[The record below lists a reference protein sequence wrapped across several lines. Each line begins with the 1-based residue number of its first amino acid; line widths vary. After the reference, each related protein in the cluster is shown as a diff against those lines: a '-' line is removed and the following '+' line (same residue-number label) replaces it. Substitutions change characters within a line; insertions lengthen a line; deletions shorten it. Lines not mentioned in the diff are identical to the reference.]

1 MLNTCENSLH
11 FMSTL
16 GLRIFRKLSLHI
28 CPIYVLVYMSYISPC
43 SWTSNRCWGHLGDD
57 SASLALG
64 FPSGVTPSRV
74 SGQAAR
80 TSCVEIWEEGVRGL
94 WLGTQ
99 IFHSPPHHRWPVGSL
114 AGIFICL
121 WMCEGQREVVQLLRL
136 TNKMFWRDLIFRPTS
151 ALWNTPNEVGR
162 AEALTVLR
170 VSFSA
175 SVLWLLDLFA
185 F

>member
-16 GLRIFRKLSLHI
+16 GLRTFRKLSLTYMSYV
-28 CPIYVLVYMSYISPC
+28 CPRIYVLYISLFLDKQ
-43 SWTSNRCWGHLGDD
+43 RVLGTPGGWFC
-57 SASLALG
+57 LTC
-64 FPSGVTPSRV
+64 PGVSQWRDTFQS
-74 SGQAAR
+74 
-80 TSCVEIWEEGVRGL
+80 E
-94 WLGTQ
+94 WLGCQDILHGAMGGRGKGPLAWDTD
-99 IFHSPPHHRWPVGSL
+99 FHSPPHHRWPVGSL

-136 TNKMFWRDLIFRPTS
+136 TNKMLWRDLIFRPTS